1 MKFQITIL
9 GSGSSLPTMMRN
21 PTSQVVNVNENLY
34 MIDCAEGTQ
43 LQLRKFEVKF
53 QKINHIFISH
63 LHGDHYLG
71 LIGLIQSMHLLGRK
85 NVLNIY
91 GHPTLWE
98 IIKLHNSAS
107 ETYLKYPITFHPLTY
122 DEKKLI
128 HEDSKTKVY
137 SLPLKHR
144 IPTAGFLFEE
154 KERDLTISKTMIQNY
169 EIPVVAIKEI
179 KKGKDFITREGRVIA
194 NSHLTEKPIP
204 PRKYAFCSDTIYF
217 EKIIDDIKHFDLLYH
232 EATFL
237 EDLKARAKE
246 TYHSTAIQAATIAKK
261 AEVKKLVLGHFSVR
275 YKEHEKF
282 LEQAQSVFSETTLA
296 QDGMVINL

>member
-9 GSGSSLPTMMRN
+9 GSGSSLPTLERN

-34 MIDCAEGTQ
+34 LIDCAEGTQ
-43 LQLRKFEVKF
+43 VQLRKFKVKF

-91 GHPTLWE
+91 GHPTLLE

-107 ETYLKYPITFHPLTY
+107 DTYLKYPITFHPLSY
-122 DEKKLI
+122 EMKKLI

-144 IPTAGFLFEE
+144 IPTCGFLFEE
-154 KERDLTISKTMIQNY
+154 KERDLIISKAMIENY
-169 EIPVVAIKEI
+169 DIPVIAIKEI
-179 KKGKDFITREGRVIA
+179 KKGKDFTTKEGKVIA

-217 EKIIDDIKHFDLLYH
+217 EKIVDDIKYFDLLYH

-237 EDLKARAKE
+237 EDLKSRAKE
-246 TYHSTAIQAATIAKK
+246 TYHSTAIQAATIAKM
-261 AEVKKLVLGHFSVR
+261 AEVKQLMLGHFSVR

-282 LEQAQSVFSETTLA
+282 LEQAQSVFSETALA
-296 QDGMVINL
+296 QDGMTINL

>member
-9 GSGSSLPTMMRN
+9 GSGSSLPTLERN

-43 LQLRKFEVKF
+43 VQLRKFKVKF

-85 NVLNIY
+85 NILNIY

-107 ETYLKYPITFHPLTY
+107 DTYLKYPITFHPLSY

-144 IPTAGFLFEE
+144 IPTCGFLFEE
-154 KERDLTISKTMIQNY
+154 KERDLTISKAMIENY
-169 EIPVVAIKEI
+169 EIPVIAIKDI
-179 KKGKDFITREGRVIA
+179 KKGKDFTTPEGRVIA

-204 PRKYAFCSDTIYF
+204 PRKYAFCSDTMYF
-217 EKIIDDIKHFDLLYH
+217 EKIVDDIKHFDLLYH

-237 EDLKARAKE
+237 EDLKSRAKE
-246 TYHSTAIQAATIAKK
+246 TYHSTAIQAATIAKM
-261 AEVKKLVLGHFSVR
+261 AEVKQLLLGHFSVR
-275 YKEHEKF
+275 YNENEKF
-282 LEQAQSVFSETTLA
+282 LEQAQSVFSETALA
-296 QDGMVINL
+296 QDGMTINL

>member
-9 GSGSSLPTMMRN
+9 GSGSSLPTLVRN

-34 MIDCAEGTQ
+34 LIDCAEGTQ
-43 LQLRKFEVKF
+43 VQLRKYKVKF

-71 LIGLIQSMHLLGRK
+71 LIGLIQTMHLLGRK

-98 IIKLHNSAS
+98 IIKLHNTAS
-107 ETYLKYPITFHPLTY
+107 DTYLKYPITFHSLNY

-128 HEDSKTKVY
+128 HEDSKTKVF

-144 IPTAGFLFEE
+144 IPTCGFLFEE
-154 KERDLTISKTMIQNY
+154 KERDLTISKTMIENY
-169 EIPVVAIKEI
+169 DIPVIAIKEI
-179 KKGKDFITREGRVIA
+179 KKGKDFITKEGRVIA

-204 PRKYAFCSDTIYF
+204 PRKYAFCSDTMYF
-217 EKIIDDIKHFDLLYH
+217 ESIIEHIKHFDLLYH

-237 EDLKARAKE
+237 DDLKARAKE
-246 TYHSTAIQAATIAKK
+246 TYHSTATQAANIAKK
-261 AEVKKLVLGHFSVR
+261 AEVKQLMLGHFSVR
-275 YKEHEKF
+275 YKEFEKF
-282 LEQAQSVFSETTLA
+282 LEQAQAVFTETTLA
-296 QDGMVINL
+296 QDGMSINL